1 MSKKLTIP
9 KIENLIGRRT
19 DEGSIITHTLVLD
32 GVYKIM
38 FNHKKKGGN
47 VMVYRNQNGNLYEVH
62 FTYGKYTDKA
72 EFLPSQLQTSNDVC
86 YMVGAFMDLFENY
99 YDKKNRNR

>member
-9 KIENLIGRRT
+9 TIETIIGKKT
-19 DEGSIITHTLVLD
+19 EMGSVITHVLVLD

-38 FNHKKKGGN
+38 FNHKKKSGN
-47 VMVYRNQNGNLYEVH
+47 VMIYRNQHSNLYEAH

-72 EFLPSQLQTSNDVC
+72 QFIPKHLQTASDVC
-86 YMVGAFMDLFENY
+86 LTINGFIDLFENY
-99 YDKKNRNR
+99 YDKKNRSR

>member
-9 KIENLIGRRT
+9 TIETLIGRRT
-19 DEGSIITHTLVLD
+19 EMDSVITHVLVLD

-47 VMVYRNQNGNLYEVH
+47 VMIYRNQNGNFYDAH
-62 FTYGKYTDKA
+62 FSYGKYKDKA
-72 EFLPSQLQTSNDVC
+72 QFIPTHLQTTNDVC
-86 YMVGAFMDLFENY
+86 LIVSGFMDLYENY
-99 YDKKNRNR
+99 YGKKNRNR

>member
-9 KIENLIGRRT
+9 TIETLIGKRT
-19 DEGSIITHTLVLD
+19 EMDSVITHVLVLD

-47 VMVYRNQNGNLYEVH
+47 VMVYRNQHSNLYEVH
-62 FTYGKYTDKA
+62 FSYGKYKDKA
-72 EFLPSQLQTSNDVC
+72 QFIPPHLQTADDVC
-86 YMVGAFMDLFENY
+86 HIVGGFMDLYENY
-99 YDKKNRNR
+99 YGKKNRNR

>member
-9 KIENLIGRRT
+9 TIETLIGKRT
-19 DEGSIITHTLVLD
+19 EEGSVITHTLVLD

-38 FNHKKKGGN
+38 FNHKKKAGN
-47 VMVYRNQNGNLYEVH
+47 VMIYRNQHSNLYEIH
-62 FTYGKYTDKA
+62 FSYGKYKDKGQ
-72 EFLPSQLQTSNDVC
+72 FIPNQIQTADDVC
-86 YMVGAFMDLFENY
+86 FIVGAFMDLFENY

>member
-9 KIENLIGRRT
+9 KIETIIGKKT
-19 DEGSIITHTLVLD
+19 EMGSIITHALVLD

-38 FNHKKKGGN
+38 FNHKKKSGN
-47 VMVYRNQNGNLYEVH
+47 VMIYRNQHSNLYEVH

-72 EFLPSQLQTSNDVC
+72 QFIPTHLQTPNDVC
-86 YMVGAFMDLFENY
+86 FVVGGFMDLFENY
-99 YDKKNRNR
+99 YETNNTKL